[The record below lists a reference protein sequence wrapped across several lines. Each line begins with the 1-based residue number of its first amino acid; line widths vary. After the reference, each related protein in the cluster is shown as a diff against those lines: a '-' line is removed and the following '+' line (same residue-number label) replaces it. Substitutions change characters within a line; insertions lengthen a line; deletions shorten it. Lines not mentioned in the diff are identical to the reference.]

1 MVRVKIC
8 GISDSATAVVAAEAG
23 ADAIGLIFAP
33 SRRRVTAAQAREIAA
48 ALPPFVTKV
57 GVFVD
62 EERGRIEESI
72 AACGLGAVQLHGAEP
87 PEFCAGFRVPV
98 VKAIRV
104 KDASSLEQMTAYQ
117 VDAFLLDTF
126 DASALG
132 GTGRTFD
139 WTLAIQ
145 AARTHRTILSGG
157 MTPVNVVEALTR
169 VVPYGVDVSSGVET
183 DGRKDYAK
191 IRDFIRR
198 VREWD
203 VENQYPRVA
212 IASPKGEA
220 TPKASP

>member
-62 EERGRIEESI
+62 EERGRIEELI

-104 KDASSLEQMTAYQ
+104 KDALSLEQMTAYQ

-183 DGRKDYAK
+183 DGRKDHAK
-191 IRDFIRR
+191 IRDFVRR

-203 VENQYPRVA
+203 FEDQNAEHRTQN
-212 IASPKGEA
+212 ASYETSHG
-220 TPKASP
+220 

>member
-62 EERGRIEESI
+62 EERGRIEELI

-87 PEFCAGFRVPV
+87 PEFCVGFHVPV

-183 DGRKDYAK
+183 DGRKDHAK